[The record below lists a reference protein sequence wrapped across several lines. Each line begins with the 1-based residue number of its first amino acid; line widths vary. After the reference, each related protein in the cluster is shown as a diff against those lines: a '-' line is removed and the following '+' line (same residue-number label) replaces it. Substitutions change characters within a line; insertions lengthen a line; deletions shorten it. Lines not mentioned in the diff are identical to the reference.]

1 MTVMSH
7 ELKVDKFQAS
17 PDITILTPDQHS
29 GPWFQPRN
37 TFDPNAIHK
46 LPCLLGLLDGLARV
60 ITKIDVQTA
69 KVLFWTF

>member
-17 PDITILTPDQHS
+17 PDITILTPDKHS

-37 TFDPNAIHK
+37 PFDPNAIQK
-46 LPCLLGLLDGLARV
+46 LPHLLGLLDGFTRI
-60 ITKIDVQTA
+60 ITKIYVQTA